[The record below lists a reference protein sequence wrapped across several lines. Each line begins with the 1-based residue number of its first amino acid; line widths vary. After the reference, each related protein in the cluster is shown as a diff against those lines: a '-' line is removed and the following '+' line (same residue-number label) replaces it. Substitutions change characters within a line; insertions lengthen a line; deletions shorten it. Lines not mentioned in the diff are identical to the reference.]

1 MSFACLLQQLFCEI
15 NSITENQKLDA
26 AIAKKKSKKSCAT
39 SYLKDTKKNILSNFM
54 LSKNGC
60 ETNHTNS
67 SGFYQFKKWEKEIAC
82 YLSGGRKDKFIS
94 GMTMRMSMSEN
105 HFSISASFSQW
116 FLQTYP
122 WNPLH
127 LQYQLMK
134 MSSSL
139 FHQFLWNKRA
149 YRSSQPHD
157 FYILSLFGLDILMKT
172 F

>member
-54 LSKNGC
+54 LSKNGY
-60 ETNHTNS
+60 EKNLTNS
-67 SGFYQFKKWEKEIAC
+67 SGFYQFKKWEKEISC

-105 HFSISASFSQW
+105 HICLLQPVVSPNISLKSIALTISAYENEFIIISSISLKQE
-116 FLQTYP
+116 
-122 WNPLH
+122 
-127 LQYQLMK
+127 
-134 MSSSL
+134 SL
-139 FHQFLWNKRA
+139 
-149 YRSSQPHD
+149 P
-157 FYILSLFGLDILMKT
+157 
-172 F
+172 